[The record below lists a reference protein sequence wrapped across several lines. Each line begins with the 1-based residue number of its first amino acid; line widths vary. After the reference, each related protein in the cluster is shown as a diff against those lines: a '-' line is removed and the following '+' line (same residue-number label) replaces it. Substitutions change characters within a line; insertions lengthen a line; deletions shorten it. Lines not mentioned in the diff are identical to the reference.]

1 MKKNLFKILAT
12 TVATVACVSCFAS
25 CGQTGDNGE
34 PYNGKVKM
42 IDVALSSESYGV
54 AVNKND
60 DSLLATV
67 NQVIT
72 DNATAI
78 ATMIDEYIAA
88 GETATD
94 YVDGVVTYDDS
105 MANND
110 AYLVMATDAPFAP
123 WEYQVGQNWGGIDI
137 EIGYM
142 IAEALDKTLAVKQ
155 TAFDTICMAVNNG
168 DADIGVAGLTITPAR
183 QNTVNFSTPYYT
195 DAYQVIVVKD
205 NDTTFDGCTTAEAI
219 EAKLA
224 SLAANTKV
232 GSQTGT
238 TGAKFITGDADDP
251 DGFGF
256 AGYSNLTLKPYDTHA
271 DAVRDM
277 VNGQVSLC
285 IVDNAVAAQI
295 VAQINA
301 AA

>member
-1 MKKNLFKILAT
+1 MKKNLFKVVAT
-12 TVATVACVSCFAS
+12 TVAAVACAGCFAA
-25 CGQTGDNGE
+25 CGPTDD
-34 PYNGKVKM
+34 YNGKVKM

-60 DSLLATV
+60 ESLLATV

-72 DNATAI
+72 DNASAI

-88 GETATD
+88 GEGATD
-94 YVDGVVTYDDS
+94 YVEGVVTYEDS

-110 AYLVMATDAPFAP
+110 EYLVMATDAPFAP
-123 WEYQVGQNWGGIDI
+123 WEYKVGENWGGIDI
-137 EIGYM
+137 EIGKM
-142 IAEALDKTLAVKQ
+142 IADELDKTLAVKQ
-155 TAFDTICMAVNNG
+155 TAFDSICMAVNNG
-168 DADIGVAGLTITPAR
+168 DADIGLAGLTITPAR
-183 QNTVNFSTPYYT
+183 QKTVNFSTPYYE
-195 DAYQVIVVKD
+195 DAYQVLVIKED
-205 NDTTFDGCTTAEAI
+205 DKTFENCTTTEAI

-224 SLAANTKV
+224 SLAKGTKA

-238 TGAKFITGDADDP
+238 TGARYIAGDINDP

-256 AGYSNLTLKPYDTHA
+256 TGYSNLTLKNYETHA

-277 VNGQVSLC
+277 LNGQVSFC
-285 IVDNAVAAQI
+285 IVDNLVAAQI

>member
-1 MKKNLFKILAT
+1 MKLKKIMAGILAT
-12 TVATVACVSCFAS
+12 VAAFSFAAC
-25 CGQTGDNGE
+25 GGDDS
-34 PYNGKVKM
+34 YNGKVKM
-42 IDVALSSESYGV
+42 IDVPLSSESYGV

-60 DSLLATV
+60 EALLATV
-67 NQVIT
+67 NNVISE
-72 DNATAI
+72 NAT
-78 ATMIDEYIAA
+78 EIAA
-88 GETATD
+88 MVDAYIEAGEGATD
-94 YVDGVVTYDDS
+94 YVEGVVTYEDS

-137 EIGYM
+137 ELGAM
-142 IAEALDKTLAVKQ
+142 IAEAFDKTLAVKQ

-195 DAYQVIVVKD
+195 DAYQVIVVKE
-205 NDTTFDGCTTAEAI
+205 NDTTFDGCTTAKEI

-238 TGAKFITGDADDP
+238 TGAKFITGDANDP

>member
-1 MKKNLFKILAT
+1 MKLKKIMAGILAT
-12 TVATVACVSCFAS
+12 VTAFSFAAC
-25 CGQTGDNGE
+25 GGDDS
-34 PYNGKVKM
+34 YNGKVKM
-42 IDVALSSESYGV
+42 IDVPLSSESYGV

-60 DSLLATV
+60 EALLATV
-67 NQVIT
+67 NNVISE
-72 DNATAI
+72 NAT
-78 ATMIDEYIAA
+78 EIAA
-88 GETATD
+88 MVDTYIEAGEGATD
-94 YVDGVVTYDDS
+94 YVEGVVTYEDS

-137 EIGYM
+137 ELGAM

-195 DAYQVIVVKD
+195 DAYQVIVVKE
-205 NDTTFDGCTTAEAI
+205 NDTTFDGCTTAKEI

-238 TGAKFITGDADDP
+238 TGAKFITGDANDP

>member
-1 MKKNLFKILAT
+1 MKLKKIMAGILAT
-12 TVATVACVSCFAS
+12 VAAFATFGFAAC
-25 CGQTGDNGE
+25 GGDS
-34 PYNGKVKM
+34 YNGKVKM
-42 IDVALSSESYGV
+42 IDVPLSSESYGV
-54 AVNKND
+54 AVNKDNEA
-60 DSLLATV
+60 LLATV
-67 NQVIT
+67 NTVISE
-72 DNATAI
+72 NAT
-78 ATMIDEYIAA
+78 EIAA
-88 GETATD
+88 MVNAYIEAGEGATD
-94 YVDGVVTYDDS
+94 YVEGVVTYEDS
-105 MANND
+105 MATND

-137 EIGYM
+137 ELGAM

-168 DADIGVAGLTITPAR
+168 DADIGIAGLTITPAR

-195 DAYQVIVVKD
+195 DAYQVIVVKE
-205 NDTTFDGCTTAEAI
+205 NDTTFDGCTTAEEI

-238 TGAKFITGDADDP
+238 TGAKFITGDANDP